1 MQEGLKTVAYNEM
14 EPPAQGTL
22 NLALMTSIRTP
33 HSFFMNFPWPD
44 IDLDWTEEQLAERCL
59 IQDQG
64 RLADGFS

>member
-1 MQEGLKTVAYNEM
+1 M
-14 EPPAQGTL
+14 EPPAAGTTS
-22 NLALMTSIRTP
+22 LALMTCIRSP

-64 RLADGFS
+64 KPPDGFS